1 MFFKKL
7 SIILSIT
14 LLVFSSSSIPISA
27 LYNSNPDSYLTIEVI
42 IKDLENIDNKMLLL
56 LKSIPRQN
64 LDKNDLKN
72 SISHIYTLINDLN
85 VKTSYL
91 PKENKHVAMAVNS
104 ILSIYQLSLV
114 SAEKYLNNSQPE
126 DLLNSSSYFSTAYY
140 SLSNIRNVIYQAAK
154 QVAS

>member
-1 MFFKKL
+1 MFFRKL

-14 LLVFSSSSIPISA
+14 LLLFSSRSITASA
-27 LYNSNPDSYLTIEVI
+27 FYNSNPDSDLTINVI
-42 IKDLENIDNKMLLL
+42 IKGLENIDNKMLLL

-72 SISHIYTLINDLN
+72 SISHIYTLIDDLN

-91 PKENKHVAMAVNS
+91 TEENKHVTMAINS

-126 DLLNSSSYFSTAYY
+126 DLLDSSSYFSTAYY

>member
-14 LLVFSSSSIPISA
+14 LLVFSSSAISASA

-72 SISHIYTLINDLN
+72 SISHIYTLIDDLN
-85 VKTSYL
+85 MKTSYL
-91 PKENKHVAMAVNS
+91 PKENKHVGMAVNS
-104 ILSIYQLSLV
+104 IISIYQLSLV

-126 DLLNSSSYFSTAYY
+126 DLLDSSSYFSTAYY

>member
-1 MFFKKL
+1 MFFRKL
-7 SIILSIT
+7 SIILYIT
-14 LLVFSSSSIPISA
+14 LLVFSSRSITVSA
-27 LYNSNPDSYLTIEVI
+27 LYNSNPDSDLTINLI

-91 PKENKHVAMAVNS
+91 PKENKNVSMAINS
-104 ILSIYQLSLV
+104 ILSIYQLSLA

-126 DLLNSSSYFSTAYY
+126 DLLDSSSYFSTAYY

>member
-1 MFFKKL
+1 MFFRKL
-7 SIILSIT
+7 SIILYIT
-14 LLVFSSSSIPISA
+14 LLVFSSRSITVSA
-27 LYNSNPDSYLTIEVI
+27 LYNSNPDSDLTINLI

-72 SISHIYTLINDLN
+72 SISHIYTLIDDLN

-91 PKENKHVAMAVNS
+91 PKENKHVGMAINS
-104 ILSIYQLSLV
+104 ILSIYQLSLA
-114 SAEKYLNNSQPE
+114 SSEKYLNNSQPE
-126 DLLNSSSYFSTAYY
+126 DLLDSSSYFSTAYY

>member
-14 LLVFSSSSIPISA
+14 LLVFSSRSITVSA
-27 LYNSNPDSYLTIEVI
+27 LYNSNPDSDLTINLI

-91 PKENKHVAMAVNS
+91 PKENKNVSMAINS
-104 ILSIYQLSLV
+104 ILSIYQLSLA

-126 DLLNSSSYFSTAYY
+126 DLLDSSSYFSTAYY

>member
-1 MFFKKL
+1 MFFRKL

-14 LLVFSSSSIPISA
+14 LLLFSSSSITASA
-27 LYNSNPDSYLTIEVI
+27 LYSSNPDSDLTVELI

-72 SISHIYTLINDLN
+72 SISHIYTLIDELN

-91 PKENKHVAMAVNS
+91 PKENKNVVMAINS

-126 DLLNSSSYFSTAYY
+126 DLLDSSSYFSTAYY